1 MGLAAWLNLEGRDV
15 VAFMFAGLLGFAA
28 GRLMPPGAWAVYTS
42 ILVSYHLFLGW
53 LVMTSDRK
61 AGVSLPVVSTIVTHL
76 AFLALI
82 LPIGIARNYIPFF
95 GLLRY
100 CIAGLA
106 VFERGWLF
114 SGEESR
120 PRTEDEI
127 PSAAPA
133 IAATGEDYQE
143 WLRYL
148 ERRGPN
154 AAKVGTSVRQEY
166 EQWMLARSQSRTGEV
181 AKSSGAS
188 DRR

>member
-1 MGLAAWLNLEGRDV
+1 MGLAVWLNLEGRDV
-15 VAFMFAGLLGFAA
+15 VAFVFAGLLGFAA
-28 GRLMPPGAWAVYTS
+28 GRLMPPGAWALYTS

-61 AGVSLPVVSTIVTHL
+61 GVSLPVVSTFVTHL

-82 LPIGIARNYIPFF
+82 LPIGIARHYIPFF
-95 GLLRY
+95 GILRY

-114 SGEESR
+114 SGEEGR
-120 PRTEDEI
+120 PRTEVEV

-133 IAATGEDYQE
+133 IAATGEDYQA
-143 WLRYL
+143 WLSYL

-154 AAKVGTSVRQEY
+154 AAKVGTSVKAEY
-166 EQWMLARSQSRTGEV
+166 EQWMLARLQKRTGEV
-181 AKSSGAS
+181 AKGSGPS
-188 DRR
+188 ERQ

>member
-1 MGLAAWLNLEGRDV
+1 MGLAVWLNLEGRDV
-15 VAFMFAGLLGFAA
+15 VAFVFAGLLGFAA
-28 GRLMPPGAWAVYTS
+28 GRLVPPGAWAIYIS

-61 AGVSLPVVSTIVTHL
+61 AGVSLPVVSTIATHL

-82 LPIGIARNYIPFF
+82 LPIGIARHYIPFF
-95 GLLRY
+95 GILRY

-114 SGEESR
+114 NGEESR
-120 PRTEDEI
+120 PRTEVEV
-127 PSAAPA
+127 PSAAPV

-143 WLRYL
+143 WLGYL

-154 AAKVGTSVRQEY
+154 AAKFGTSLKAEY
-166 EQWMLARSQSRTGEV
+166 EQWMLARSQKRTGEV
-181 AKSSGAS
+181 AKGSGAS
-188 DRR
+188 ERQ